1 MKNFLTA
8 VVVVLSFTLLPF
20 SANAGF
26 FGKDEWE
33 KEDCPKNHSLAWCL
47 ADYQGRSKGIRDMS
61 QEEFVEALKKAG
73 VDESHIGDIL
83 GSSLGVG
90 AGLGNLALG
99 NLFGGGVFLLHALMP
114 DAVEQNRR
122 DPYIV
127 FFDEG
132 DQGRSETQVVTE
144 YRNTISAAVHKAITT
159 AIPKEAKVTETEE
172 GIQKFE
178 MPGHECKGR
187 FACVV
192 AYKNAVGSMR
202 AEKKKVPLYLGS
214 NFVFSG
220 QTGSLGGVGFMGLPK
235 EVNAAS
241 LAKTISENL
250 PAHMYWFIPAGYLGG
265 NPFPIVLNQG
275 KPLFFVK
282 PKEGDPTPVL
292 PHVAAK
298 LKTDEKPAVQPA
310 PDGASGVVQTS
321 GIAN

>member
-1 MKNFLTA
+1 MKKI
-8 VVVVLSFTLLPF
+8 VLAAATLLFAALPF
-20 SANAGF
+20 TANAGF

-47 ADYQGRSKGIRDMS
+47 TDYQGRSKGIRDMS
-61 QEEFVEALKKAG
+61 QEEFIETLKKAG

-99 NLFGGGVFLLHALMP
+99 NLLGGGVFLLHALMP

-144 YRNTISAAVHKAITT
+144 FGNAINAAVLKAITT
-159 AIPKEAKVTETEE
+159 AIPKEAKVTVTEE
-172 GIQKFE
+172 GVQKIE
-178 MPGHECKGR
+178 MPGYECKGLL
-187 FACVV
+187 ACSVT
-192 AYKNAVGSMR
+192 YNNTQMQT
-202 AEKKKVPLYLGS
+202 KKEKVPSYLGS
-214 NFVFSG
+214 DFVFSG
-220 QTGSLGGVGFMGLPK
+220 QNGSLGGVGLWNLPK
-235 EVNAAS
+235 GINYAV

-275 KPLFFVK
+275 KALFFVK
-282 PKEGDPTPVL
+282 PKEGEPTPVL
-292 PHVAAK
+292 PHVTAK
-298 LKTDEKPAVQPA
+298 LKTDEKPIVQSA
-310 PDGASGVVQTS
+310 PDAPSDPAAMQTS
-321 GIAN
+321 SLVH